1 MGGLSSLTGCRGKWM
16 GEWVGGWV
24 DSRPIDW
31 LVLFGGFA
39 GAWRHVEEEVV
50 ELPVEVGG

>member
-1 MGGLSSLTGCRGKWM
+1 M